1 MHRSLLFV
9 ICMHSMSSS
18 LCDAQTPIV
27 PELDVMEAES
37 LRTVVR
43 ERWVPCL
50 FFCSVLFLFFCVSNL
65 FLAVLS
71 SAFYSQLNCQLLL

>member
-1 MHRSLLFV
+1 
-9 ICMHSMSSS
+9 MSSS

-43 ERWVPCL
+43 ERWVLCL

-71 SAFYSQLNCQLLL
+71 SAFLLAAQLSAVALTQI